1 MRTLRRA
8 MALTGVLLLTLLA
21 TGCGT
26 ITNSAIGTWA
36 GEQGTTKLEF
46 TNEGVVTGQDGCV
59 RVTGDWHQKADT
71 VIFYGLAPAEQ
82 AVNDGQVWLKDPATA
97 TVSNGTMTFYDSDHE
112 QIGELTR
119 QD

>member
-21 TGCGT
+21 TGCGP
-26 ITNSAIGTWA
+26 ITNSPIGTWA
-36 GEQGTTKLEF
+36 GEQGATQLEF
-46 TNEGVVTGQDGCV
+46 TNEGAVTGPDGCA
-59 RVTGDWHQKADT
+59 RVTGYCHQKADT
-71 VIFYGLAPAEQ
+71 VTFYGLAPAEQ
-82 AVNDGQVWLKDPATA
+82 ACNDGQVWLKDPATA